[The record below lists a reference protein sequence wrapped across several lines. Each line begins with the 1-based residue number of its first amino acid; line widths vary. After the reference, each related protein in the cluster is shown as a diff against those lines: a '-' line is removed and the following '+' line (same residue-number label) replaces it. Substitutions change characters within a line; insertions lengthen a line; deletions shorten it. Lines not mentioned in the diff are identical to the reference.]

1 MNKAILPFALAFIA
15 GAVIAL
21 VIRTTQH
28 EPYAQPARNP
38 GPAITAAASAQKEPA
53 ASEHEHGSHQAAP
66 VNTVCPIC
74 GMDVDPETPTALY
87 KGQIIGFGC
96 KNCPEEFAANPT
108 LYGEA
113 ALQNKVVE
121 E

>member
-1 MNKAILPFALAFIA
+1 MNKPIVPFVLAFLV
-15 GAVIAL
+15 GAVTAL
-21 VIRTTQH
+21 VIRAARH
-28 EPYAQPARNP
+28 EPYEA
-38 GPAITAAASAQKEPA
+38 TAPTPA
-53 ASEHEHGSHQAAP
+53 AVAPANAHHTPAPTEAMQAAPAAAP

-74 GMDVDPETPTALY
+74 GMDVDPKTPTAIY
-87 KGQIIGFGC
+87 KGHVIGFGC
-96 KNCPEEFAANPT
+96 KRCPAEFAANPA